1 MEFDNN
7 KGKEI
12 LYSQVVKAGKRT
24 YFLDVKE
31 TKNGEKHITITESR
45 KIFQKEEGKF
55 VFEKNK
61 MYLYKEDFA
70 KFVQGLEN
78 VIRYVETGE
87 MTEGNQ
93 AVDEGNFSLDID
105 SIFDDSELKNI

>member
-24 YFLDVKE
+24 YFFDVKE

-61 MYLYKEDFA
+61 MFLYKEDFA

-93 AVDEGNFSLDID
+93 AVDEGDFSLDID

>member
-70 KFVQGLEN
+70 KFEQALAETLQFIRTEMNLDEFEN
-78 VIRYVETGE
+78 APANSNDAE
-87 MTEGNQ
+87 
-93 AVDEGNFSLDID
+93 
-105 SIFDDSELKNI
+105 